1 MMIGSM
7 RFGPDARIG
16 VLGNVK
22 RFDFIEHTADT
33 GIVAYGADPKEA
45 FANAAYG
52 MFSLMADLDSV
63 EEEVC
68 RHIQVEA
75 ADRESLVITWLNE
88 LLYLL
93 DVERIVFKRFNIT
106 ELSDTNLR
114 AESWGEELD
123 TARHN
128 LRSGI
133 KAATYHMLRVANE
146 DGDTSIRVIFDV

>member
-1 MMIGSM
+1 MQE
-7 RFGPDARIG
+7 
-16 VLGNVK
+16 LGFWDNVK
-22 RFDFIEHTADT
+22 RFDVIEHTADT

-52 MFSLMADLDSV
+52 MFSLMADLEGV

-68 RHIQVEA
+68 RQIEVEA
-75 ADRESLVITWLNE
+75 ADRESLVVSWLNE

-106 ELSDTNLR
+106 ELSDTSLK
-114 AESWGEELD
+114 AESWGEKLD

-133 KAATYHMLRVANE
+133 KAATYHMLRVAKE
-146 DGDTSIRVIFDV
+146 DGHTSIRVIFDV